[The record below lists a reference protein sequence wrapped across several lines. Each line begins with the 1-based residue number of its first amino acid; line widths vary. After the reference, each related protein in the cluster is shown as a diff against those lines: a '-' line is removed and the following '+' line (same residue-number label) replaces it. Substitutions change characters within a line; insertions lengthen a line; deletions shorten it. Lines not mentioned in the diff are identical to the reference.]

1 MKRFSVALA
10 MGLGA
15 LLLSSCSLVS
25 SNTAPEHI
33 PRSLVG
39 FGLLDKTIPNSNG
52 VRVRFITQPVYIV
65 DATGHL
71 SPSSRIVPAPP
82 ALATVIEQL
91 LLGPTAI
98 ERSAGYSSAL
108 PANLVMVSAGV
119 KGGIG
124 YLNFATPL
132 TALTRANQLLAV
144 GQLVLSAQYVGATDG
159 IIIKVAGVE
168 QYLLKPNGQRSIL
181 VSQKDFQVLLNG

>member
-1 MKRFSVALA
+1 MRRVSVVLV

-15 LLLSSCSLVS
+15 LLLSSCSLVA

-52 VRVRFITQPVYIV
+52 AVVRFITQPVYIV

-71 SPSSRIVPAPP
+71 SPSSRIVPVPP
-82 ALATVIEQL
+82 SLATVIEQL

-108 PANLVMVSAGV
+108 PAALVVVSAQV
-119 KGGIG
+119 RGGIG
-124 YLNFATPL
+124 YLNFATSLNTL
-132 TALTRANQLLAV
+132 TPAKQLLAV
-144 GQLVLSAQYVGATDG
+144 GQLVLTAQYVGASKG

-168 QYLLKPNGQRSIL
+168 QRLLMPNRQRAIL